1 LFPLKSL
8 EIFKENS
15 TRYEFA
21 SNHAYGRIFDYSPG
35 AFMSYY
41 STKILFK
48 NEICEEIINE
58 NAFEGNSIYT
68 RRIKTKDN
76 LINFSIISH
85 NFVENES
92 FDTVISFDTIQ
103 FENNFDDFIK
113 KFFNLLKKNGNFILS
128 VPNSNTH
135 YDPKN
140 TFTEESIKSLLQKY
154 FKNIK
159 IYYQKKS
166 IPLDSNLLPQSDSI
180 QKNHSNTSLKK
191 IIRKLYSLVDKNFNF
206 YELHL
211 KKVCLKLFPPIIT
224 KKQDFIP
231 VDNSDGNDYDYF
243 VIVCKK

>member
-1 LFPLKSL
+1 LFPLNSL

-21 SNHAYGRIFDYSPG
+21 SNHAHGRIFDYSPG

-48 NEICEEIINE
+48 NEISEEIINE
-58 NAFEGNSIYT
+58 NAFEENSIFT

-76 LINFSIISH
+76 SINFSIISH
-85 NFVENES
+85 DFIENES

-103 FENNFDDFIK
+103 FENNFNDFIK

-128 VPNSNTH
+128 VPNSNIH
-135 YDPKN
+135 SDPKK
-140 TFTEESIKSLLQKY
+140 TFTEESIKLLLQKY
-154 FKNIK
+154 FNDIK

-166 IPLDSNLLPQSDSI
+166 ITIDSNLFSKSVSAQE
-180 QKNHSNTSLKK
+180 NHSNTSLKK
-191 IIRKLYSLVDKNFNF
+191 VIRKLYSSMDKNFNF

-211 KKVCLKLFPPIIT
+211 KKVHLKLFPPVIT
-224 KKQDFIP
+224 KKQDFVP
-231 VDNSDGNDYDYF
+231 VDNSHGNDYDYF

>member
-15 TRYEFA
+15 TRYELA
-21 SNHAYGRIFDYSPG
+21 SNYAHGRIFDSSPG
-35 AFMSYY
+35 AFMSYH

-48 NEICEEIINE
+48 NGISEEIINE
-58 NAFEGNSIYT
+58 NAFEENPIYT

-76 LINFSIISH
+76 SIDFSIISH
-85 NFVENES
+85 NFLKNES

-103 FENNFDDFIK
+103 FQNNFDDYIK
-113 KFFNLLKKNGNFILS
+113 NFFNLLKTGGNFILS
-128 VPNSNTH
+128 VPNSNRH
-135 YDPKN
+135 SDLKN
-140 TFTEESIKSLLQKY
+140 VFTEQSIKLLLQKY
-154 FKNIK
+154 FKNTK

-166 IPLDSNLLPQSDSI
+166 IDLDSNLLLQSTST

-206 YELHL
+206 YELYL
-211 KKVCLKLFPPIIT
+211 KKVYLKFFPPIIT
-224 KKQDFIP
+224 KKQDFVP